1 MQSLACWA
9 VPHACWTMQ
18 SIACGAVLY
27 ACCMHTGPCG
37 LETSLNLTL
46 VAVDAG
52 THSQGQLYNLDS
64 KYGNQEQLIE
74 LNKAI
79 REAGMTPVA
88 DIVINHRCADEQVRA
103 RVW

>member
-1 MQSLACWA
+1 MLNHA
-9 VPHACWTMQ
+9 VIILLGSAVCYTHV
-18 SIACGAVLY
+18 IAV
-27 ACCMHTGPCG
+27 
-37 LETSLNLTL
+37 SLNLTL
-46 VAVDAG
+46 VAVDSG

-103 RVW
+103 RAW